1 MQFRRNI
8 MATQKVKKEEEHCNC
23 GHNCDKSVR
32 KVHISQKQIK
42 EMQECIS
49 RVEELSKAITKKL
62 KKEKWVQN
70 EYWEEDEGVM
80 CASFINIDLDQLS
93 VFFDRD

>member
-1 MQFRRNI
+1 ME
-8 MATQKVKKEEEHCNC
+8 TQEEICKC
-23 GHNCDKSVR
+23 GHKCDKSIG

-42 EMQECIS
+42 EIQECIS

-62 KKEKWVQN
+62 EKEKWVQN
-70 EYWEEDEGVM
+70 EYWEEDDGVI

>member
-1 MQFRRNI
+1 

-23 GHNCDKSVR
+23 GCNCDKSVR

-70 EYWEEDEGVM
+70 EYWEEDDGVI